1 MIGLKQCFLG
11 IMTGMIFFMVLAHQY
26 EDELDDVCYKAC
38 RTRKKVMRKMQE
50 FIE

>member
-1 MIGLKQCFLG
+1 MKQCLLG
-11 IMTGMIFFMVLAHQY
+11 IMTGMVFGMVLAHQY

>member
-1 MIGLKQCFLG
+1 MV
-11 IMTGMIFFMVLAHQY
+11 FFFFLAHQY